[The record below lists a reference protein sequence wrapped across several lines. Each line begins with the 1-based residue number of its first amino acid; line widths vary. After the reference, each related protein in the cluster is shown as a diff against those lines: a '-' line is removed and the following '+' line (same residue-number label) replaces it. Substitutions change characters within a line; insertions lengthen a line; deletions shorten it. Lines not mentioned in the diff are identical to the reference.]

1 MKKNPIKFEK
11 KNSGKKSKQHKFR
24 DRKKSAIL
32 LILALSGSG
41 TQSCNRK
48 VAITIEETEKR

>member
-11 KNSGKKSKQHKFR
+11 KIQEKKSKQHKFR
-24 DRKKSAIL
+24 DKTKSDIL